1 MRETNDTETAALHVV
16 EARRIIERQHLPVDH
31 LIADGHDASD
41 AQYTLDLFTRTLAI
55 FEEHLRK
62 LEAARGNMDQGS
74 RLG

>member
-1 MRETNDTETAALHVV
+1 MTRDTNDIETAARHVLEGHRIV
-16 EARRIIERQHLPVDH
+16 DRQRRLVDR

-55 FEEHLRK
+55 FEDHLRE
-62 LEAARGNMDQGS
+62 LRAARGYVQRS